1 MTDEN
6 KVPENL
12 TPETGAENQGVTPP
26 KRRGRPP
33 KNPPADGDPSPV
45 GSDNVSAKR
54 GPGRPSKKKGKVSF
68 SGEDLDALAKQVMG
82 LHQLASIATGIP
94 ELAISEQESKMLGGS
109 LASVAEE
116 YGLELSGKTG
126 AMLQLIAVCGMI
138 YVPKF
143 AVLKTRVAE
152 AKARRANQRGNLHA
166 IVGNETAAD

>member
-1 MTDEN
+1 MTDET
-6 KVPENL
+6 KVPENQ
-12 TPETGAENQGVTPP
+12 TPETIEDNGGVTPP

-33 KNPPADGDPSPV
+33 KNPPANGDPSSV
-45 GSDNVSAKR
+45 GNDNASAKR
-54 GPGRPSKKKGKVSF
+54 GPGRPKKKNKVSF

-94 ELAISEQESKMLGGS
+94 ELTISEQESKMLGGS
-109 LASVAEE
+109 LATVAEE

-126 AMLQLIAVCGMI
+126 AMFQLIAVCGMI

-152 AKARRANQRGNLHA
+152 AKARREAQRGNLHV
-166 IVGNETAAD
+166 IDGTETAAH